1 MEEDKEKTYDFAHH
15 HGSIEK
21 VSERGRLMASI
32 EQATDR
38 FVADVLIS
46 DEYLAYKR
54 ELDRLKEFPE
64 LKQQV
69 DEFRKKNYE
78 LQLRGD
84 LNFDKLDQFE
94 QEYEIFRQNPLVSE
108 FLQVELDL
116 CRALQRVTMR
126 VTEAVSFE

>member
-1 MEEDKEKTYDFAHH
+1 
-15 HGSIEK
+15 
-21 VSERGRLMASI
+21 MASI

-38 FVADVLIS
+38 FVEAVLIS

-54 ELDRLKEFPE
+54 ELDRLKESPE

-84 LNFDKLDQFE
+84 LNFDRLDQFE

-108 FLQVELDL
+108 FLQAELDL